1 MAKILITE
9 SVHPIGPELLTAAG
23 HTVVYADR
31 DMDVIR
37 REIVDADAVLV
48 RIIELPGSLLAT
60 AKNLKIVSKH
70 GVGYDNIDLDYCKS
84 HGIAVTIT
92 PNANSLSVAEHAFT
106 LMLTLAKNIIPVSNE
121 YRTVGFAAKNHA
133 PGIEMT
139 GKTLGLIGM
148 GRIGKH
154 ILHMCKD
161 GLDMHVIV
169 YDPYISEVPEGVEKV
184 DDLSELL
191 RRADVV
197 TLHCLLTDETRKLID
212 RERLALMKPTALL
225 INCARGPIVDEAA
238 LIEALENGRLAGA
251 GLDVTDPEPV
261 APDSPLFKLP
271 NVIVTPH
278 YAPTTSRKRKAT
290 MRLATIKLH
299 GAEVAGIVTGKGIL
313 PVAAL
318 NAYKGTGWK
327 EDMMSLIQANHIPGL
342 TKWYNEGGKEEL
354 ETIPGVVPAE
364 EVVYAPLYRNPKRIF
379 GIGLNYADHAK
390 DIGNAAPTG
399 FPGSF
404 FKMADTLIGPNDD
417 ILLPK
422 LKEAQKTTAEA
433 ELGIIMGRDCR
444 DVPEEEWESAIVGYT
459 TILDMTEESILK
471 GNDFVPGNPRYLT
484 IVKNFPTFF
493 SFGPQ
498 LVTPDEVPD
507 VLKLEVQSVHNGEIH
522 AKNTVDHMT
531 HVPSRLVSL
540 HSSIQGWYAGDVL
553 STGTPRA
560 FHIQDG
566 DIAECRIVGPDGFEM
581 EPLKNPVVD
590 LKLH

>member
-37 REIVDADAVLV
+37 REIVDADAVFV

-60 AKNLKIVSKH
+60 AN
-70 GVGYDNIDLDYCKS
+70 NIDLDYCKS

-121 YRTVGFAAKNHA
+121 YREIGFAAKNHA

-154 ILHMCKD
+154 ILHMCRD

-278 YAPTTSRKRKAT
+278 YAPTT
-290 MRLATIKLH
+290 
-299 GAEVAGIVTGKGIL
+299 V
-313 PVAAL
+313 
-318 NAYKGTGWK
+318 
-327 EDMMSLIQANHIPGL
+327 
-342 TKWYNEGGKEEL
+342 
-354 ETIPGVVPAE
+354 
-364 EVVYAPLYRNPKRIF
+364 
-379 GIGLNYADHAK
+379 
-390 DIGNAAPTG
+390 
-399 FPGSF
+399 
-404 FKMADTLIGPNDD
+404 
-417 ILLPK
+417 
-422 LKEAQKTTAEA
+422 
-433 ELGIIMGRDCR
+433 
-444 DVPEEEWESAIVGYT
+444 ESATRVSKIAAENINAVLAGQEPVG
-459 TILDMTEESILK
+459 
-471 GNDFVPGNPRYLT
+471 
-484 IVKNFPTFF
+484 
-493 SFGPQ
+493 
-498 LVTPDEVPD
+498 
-507 VLKLEVQSVHNGEIH
+507 
-522 AKNTVDHMT
+522 
-531 HVPSRLVSL
+531 
-540 HSSIQGWYAGDVL
+540 
-553 STGTPRA
+553 
-560 FHIQDG
+560 
-566 DIAECRIVGPDGFEM
+566 RIV
-581 EPLKNPVVD
+581 
-590 LKLH
+590 

>member
-31 DMDVIR
+31 DMDIIR

-154 ILHMCKD
+154 ILHMCRD

-238 LIEALENGRLAGA
+238 LIEA
-251 GLDVTDPEPV
+251 PV
-261 APDSPLFKLP
+261 STSP
-271 NVIVTPH
+271 T
-278 YAPTTSRKRKAT
+278 
-290 MRLATIKLH
+290 
-299 GAEVAGIVTGKGIL
+299 
-313 PVAAL
+313 
-318 NAYKGTGWK
+318 
-327 EDMMSLIQANHIPGL
+327 
-342 TKWYNEGGKEEL
+342 
-354 ETIPGVVPAE
+354 
-364 EVVYAPLYRNPKRIF
+364 
-379 GIGLNYADHAK
+379 
-390 DIGNAAPTG
+390 
-399 FPGSF
+399 
-404 FKMADTLIGPNDD
+404 
-417 ILLPK
+417 
-422 LKEAQKTTAEA
+422 
-433 ELGIIMGRDCR
+433 
-444 DVPEEEWESAIVGYT
+444 
-459 TILDMTEESILK
+459 
-471 GNDFVPGNPRYLT
+471 
-484 IVKNFPTFF
+484 
-493 SFGPQ
+493 
-498 LVTPDEVPD
+498 
-507 VLKLEVQSVHNGEIH
+507 
-522 AKNTVDHMT
+522 
-531 HVPSRLVSL
+531 PSRSRRTARSL
-540 HSSIQGWYAGDVL
+540 SCRTSL
-553 STGTPRA
+553 SRRTTRPQRSNPPRA
-560 FHIQDG
+560 FPRSQPKTLTRCLPVKSRWAASSEQD
-566 DIAECRIVGPDGFEM
+566 
-581 EPLKNPVVD
+581 
-590 LKLH
+590 

>member
-31 DMDVIR
+31 DMDIIR

-48 RIIELPGSLLAT
+48 RIIELPGSLLTT

-70 GVGYDNIDLDYCKS
+70 GVGYDN
-84 HGIAVTIT
+84 IAVTIT

-121 YRTVGFAAKNHA
+121 YRTVGFAAKNHT

-148 GRIGKH
+148 GRIGKYV
-154 ILHMCKD
+154 LHMCKD

-238 LIEALENGRLAGA
+238 LIEALETGRLAGA

-278 YAPTTSRKRKAT
+278 YAPTT
-290 MRLATIKLH
+290 
-299 GAEVAGIVTGKGIL
+299 V
-313 PVAAL
+313 
-318 NAYKGTGWK
+318 
-327 EDMMSLIQANHIPGL
+327 
-342 TKWYNEGGKEEL
+342 
-354 ETIPGVVPAE
+354 
-364 EVVYAPLYRNPKRIF
+364 
-379 GIGLNYADHAK
+379 
-390 DIGNAAPTG
+390 
-399 FPGSF
+399 
-404 FKMADTLIGPNDD
+404 
-417 ILLPK
+417 
-422 LKEAQKTTAEA
+422 
-433 ELGIIMGRDCR
+433 
-444 DVPEEEWESAIVGYT
+444 ESATRVSKIAAENINAVLAGQEPVG
-459 TILDMTEESILK
+459 
-471 GNDFVPGNPRYLT
+471 
-484 IVKNFPTFF
+484 
-493 SFGPQ
+493 
-498 LVTPDEVPD
+498 
-507 VLKLEVQSVHNGEIH
+507 
-522 AKNTVDHMT
+522 
-531 HVPSRLVSL
+531 
-540 HSSIQGWYAGDVL
+540 
-553 STGTPRA
+553 
-560 FHIQDG
+560 
-566 DIAECRIVGPDGFEM
+566 RIV
-581 EPLKNPVVD
+581 
-590 LKLH
+590 

>member
-84 HGIAVTIT
+84 HGVAVTIT

-154 ILHMCKD
+154 ILHMCRD

-191 RRADVV
+191 RRADIV

-212 RERLALMKPTALL
+212 RERLALMKP
-225 INCARGPIVDEAA
+225 P
-238 LIEALENGRLAGA
+238 
-251 GLDVTDPEPV
+251 
-261 APDSPLFKLP
+261 
-271 NVIVTPH
+271 
-278 YAPTTSRKRKAT
+278 
-290 MRLATIKLH
+290 
-299 GAEVAGIVTGKGIL
+299 
-313 PVAAL
+313 
-318 NAYKGTGWK
+318 
-327 EDMMSLIQANHIPGL
+327 
-342 TKWYNEGGKEEL
+342 
-354 ETIPGVVPAE
+354 
-364 EVVYAPLYRNPKRIF
+364 
-379 GIGLNYADHAK
+379 
-390 DIGNAAPTG
+390 
-399 FPGSF
+399 
-404 FKMADTLIGPNDD
+404 
-417 ILLPK
+417 
-422 LKEAQKTTAEA
+422 
-433 ELGIIMGRDCR
+433 
-444 DVPEEEWESAIVGYT
+444 
-459 TILDMTEESILK
+459 
-471 GNDFVPGNPRYLT
+471 
-484 IVKNFPTFF
+484 
-493 SFGPQ
+493 
-498 LVTPDEVPD
+498 
-507 VLKLEVQSVHNGEIH
+507 
-522 AKNTVDHMT
+522 
-531 HVPSRLVSL
+531 
-540 HSSIQGWYAGDVL
+540 
-553 STGTPRA
+553 
-560 FHIQDG
+560 
-566 DIAECRIVGPDGFEM
+566 
-581 EPLKNPVVD
+581 
-590 LKLH
+590 